1 MQKDRSHR
9 GESKVDNLH
18 ELAHA
23 TRHYT
28 PQNTALPPL
37 VDFLANI
44 SLDQGD
50 LNENNTQSS
59 VQLMTLHA
67 SKGLEFSTVF
77 LVGLEEGLF
86 PHQMCLQDPK
96 QLEEE
101 RRLCYVGIT
110 RAMRSLHLSQAECRR
125 LHGQETFQRP
135 SRFISEIPDN
145 LLDVVRM
152 SHQTP
157 TLSNSSSAFNQHPHH
172 LPQSVEL
179 NRPYPLGSQIQHTY
193 FGNGTVLNYEGQDA
207 HTRIQVAFDQVGI
220 KWLMLNQAPI
230 QCASR

>member
-1 MQKDRSHR
+1 
-9 GESKVDNLH
+9 
-18 ELAHA
+18 
-23 TRHYT
+23 
-28 PQNTALPPL
+28 
-37 VDFLANI
+37 
-44 SLDQGD
+44 
-50 LNENNTQSS
+50 
-59 VQLMTLHA
+59 
-67 SKGLEFSTVF
+67 
-77 LVGLEEGLF
+77 
-86 PHQMCLQDPK
+86 MCLQDPK